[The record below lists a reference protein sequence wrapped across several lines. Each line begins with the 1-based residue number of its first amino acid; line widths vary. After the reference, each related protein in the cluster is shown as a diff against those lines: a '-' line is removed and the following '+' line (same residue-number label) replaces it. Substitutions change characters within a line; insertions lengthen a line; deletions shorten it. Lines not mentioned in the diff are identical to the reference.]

1 MIKYGS
7 NNINNFKLKRLVQ
20 TSIDVIV
27 EVKNVNNAIKIDKIY
42 EMNTDFEAPELLKLI
57 YQLEEDQS
65 YQAINEP
72 NYRKEKH
79 MLNEYNL
86 FDSKPEEQHENKL
99 KKLSNQIKKSKKIKE
114 KLAKLKK
121 NKN

>member
-1 MIKYGS
+1 
-7 NNINNFKLKRLVQ
+7 
-20 TSIDVIV
+20 
-27 EVKNVNNAIKIDKIY
+27 
-42 EMNTDFEAPELLKLI
+42 MNTDIEAPELLKLI

-65 YQAINEP
+65 YQAVNEP
-72 NYRKEKH
+72 KYRKEKH

-86 FDSKPEEQHENKL
+86 FDSQPEEQHENKL
-99 KKLSNQIKKSKKIKE
+99 KKLSSQIKKSKKIKE